1 MFLHPYYTPNEH
13 NCTRKKSEMLLL
25 QQRKS
30 QNTIDTHIK
39 LKFCSQPRHI
49 RAGGIFYLCF
59 LCAPAGGN
67 TGEGVRFMDR
77 RAGGRRVGCAGCR
90 RVQRDYLF
98 WASRR
103 LAHNSQSCRRG
114 HPAPPLVKRLNM
126 RMKQFFIS
134 SVSTKSKD

>member
-67 TGEGVRFMDR
+67 TGGGVLR
-77 RAGGRRVGCAGCR
+77 GGDIEPPTVMMNRVNLHKG
-90 RVQRDYLF
+90 
-98 WASRR
+98 
-103 LAHNSQSCRRG
+103 
-114 HPAPPLVKRLNM
+114 
-126 RMKQFFIS
+126 
-134 SVSTKSKD
+134 